1 MRKTAG
7 LVCLGLFL
15 YCGAALASAQ
25 ASNQDWNRDPA
36 QESPEQARMEAQDPD
51 TKASAGD
58 LAKAAE
64 SPESG
69 LISVALESETAFD
82 IGPYGR
88 NENGVLHFEPSIPVR
103 LSENW
108 KMITRTIGALVDQ
121 PEVNKPRGG
130 TFGLT
135 DLSGLFF
142 LSPVK
147 PHRLSWGVGPA
158 VLVPTA
164 SADVLG
170 TKKFCV
176 GPAVMVVVEP
186 GNWTLG
192 VVASNRWSVAGRST
206 SPNVNS
212 MMVEYFIDYN
222 LKKGWYLTSE
232 QTAMANWRASSGN
245 VLLVPMGGGLGK
257 VVRLGFQPMSVSVQ
271 AYTYVTH
278 PNLQPS
284 PSWQL
289 KFLVSLLFPGKVRG
303 Q

>member
-1 MRKTAG
+1 MRKTVR

-25 ASNQDWNRDPA
+25 VSSQDWNRDPA
-36 QESPEQARMEAQDPD
+36 QESPEQARLEAQDPD
-51 TKASAGD
+51 TKASPGD

-64 SPESG
+64 NPESG

-88 NENGVLHFEPSIPVR
+88 NENAVLNFESSIPIR

-108 KMITRTIGALVDQ
+108 KIATRTIGGLVDR
-121 PEVNKPRGG
+121 PDVSKPSGG

-135 DLSGLFF
+135 NLSALFF

-147 PHRLSWGVGPA
+147 PHKVRWGVGPA
-158 VLVPTA
+158 FLVPTA
-164 SADVLG
+164 SADDLG
-170 TKKFCV
+170 AKKFCV
-176 GPAVMVVVEP
+176 GPAVMAVVEP

-192 VVASNRWSVAGRST
+192 VVASDRWSVAGPST
-206 SPNVNS
+206 SPNLNLLV
-212 MMVEYFIDYN
+212 VEYFIDYN

-257 VVRLGFQPMSVSVQ
+257 VVRLGFQPMSVSLQ
-271 AYTYVTH
+271 AYTYVVH

-289 KFLVSLLFPGKVRG
+289 KFMVSLLFPSKVRS